1 MLGGLTSIKKPI
13 VFEVAVPHVGE
24 EIHFY
29 IGVPKLS
36 AEVAMKQIQG
46 LWNGASVELVADDFN
61 IFNANGATAA
71 AYVAQK
77 EHYAL
82 PVRTYAELGLDS
94 FESIVGAFAK
104 INEIGEG
111 ASLQLMVRPASGGY
125 KKEIYHFIEALKRGE
140 PVKKV
145 SRQGVFRPSA
155 FRTWRMSSIQ
165 NQKKSK
171 RKKKQARGG

>member
-1 MLGGLTSIKKPI
+1 MQTSLFLIKIPKAAPADQSRAGGEGADFKTELAHFEQLLGGLTAIKKPI
-13 VFEVAVPHVGE
+13 VFEVAVPHIGE

-46 LWNGASVELVADDFN
+46 LWNGASVELVQDDFN
-61 IFNANGATAA
+61 IFNANGATVA

-104 INEIGEG
+104 INELGEG
-111 ASLQLMVRPASGGY
+111 ASLQLIVRAASSGY
-125 KKEIYHFIEALKRGE
+125 KKEIYHYIEA
-140 PVKKV
+140 
-145 SRQGVFRPSA
+145 
-155 FRTWRMSSIQ
+155 
-165 NQKKSK
+165 
-171 RKKKQARGG
+171 

>member
-1 MLGGLTSIKKPI
+1 M
-13 VFEVAVPHVGE
+13 AVPHVGE

-46 LWNGASVELVADDFN
+46 LWNGASVELVQDDFN

-71 AYVAQK
+71 AYITQK
-77 EHYAL
+77 ENYAL
-82 PVRTYAELGLDS
+82 PIRTYAELGIDS

-111 ASLQLMVRPASGGY
+111 AACSWSCGRHRADI
-125 KKEIYHFIEALKRGE
+125 KKRSIIIS
-140 PVKKV
+140 
-145 SRQGVFRPSA
+145 SR
-155 FRTWRMSSIQ
+155 
-165 NQKKSK
+165 
-171 RKKKQARGG
+171 